1 MDFSVYKITN
11 IINDMVYFGS
21 TRDFQARKKQH
32 LEDLFNKKHHN
43 RKLQKDFD
51 KYGISAFKFEIVQY
65 FKTQKEMLI
74 HEYQLINSID
84 NVYNIQKKDY
94 TLEGKDKLN
103 KNQRVYVQ
111 KTGGVIIV
119 LKKDRKKKTPK
130 KDINKGVKK
139 VLRVLGGNGAK
150 KWQRRYKI
158 NGELKPMK
166 LTVIEA
172 VEAVRKK
179 ELEDIRNKRI
189 MRKIKVRESKNRL

>member
-11 IINDMVYFGS
+11 IINDRVYFGS
-21 TRDFQARKKQH
+21 TKDFKARKKQH

-43 RKLQKDFD
+43 YKLQRDFD
-51 KYGISAFKFEIVQY
+51 KFGAKSFKFEVVQY
-65 FKTQKEMLI
+65 FNNQKDMLI

-84 NVYNIQKKDY
+84 NVYNVQKKDY
-94 TLEGKDKLN
+94 TLEGKDKLD

-111 KTGGVIIV
+111 KTGGVIVV
-119 LKKDRKKKTPK
+119 LKKERKKKTSN
-130 KDINKGVKK
+130 KDSGKGLKK

-166 LTVIEA
+166 LTVSEAIE
-172 VEAVRKK
+172 VVRKK
-179 ELEDIRNKRI
+179 ELDDIRRDRANRKFRNK
-189 MRKIKVRESKNRL
+189 KYNNPQ